1 MGDLEEERK
10 SIGENFSD
18 EKDDSGGGRR
28 GNHEEPLADLASL
41 AVGANNNKRATF

>member
-1 MGDLEEERK
+1 VLGELEEERK
-10 SIGENFSD
+10 SIGNFPD